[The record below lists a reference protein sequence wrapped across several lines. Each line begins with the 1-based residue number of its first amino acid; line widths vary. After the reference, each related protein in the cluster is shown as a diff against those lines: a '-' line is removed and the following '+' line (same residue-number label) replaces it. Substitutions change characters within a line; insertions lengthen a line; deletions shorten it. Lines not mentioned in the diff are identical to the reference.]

1 MRPLVEAGIGLLVFS
16 RSYAEMWR
24 DCCDDVSRCERREHM
39 PLNLDLPGFGVD
51 ANMFALDIVYSAV
64 VFLHVL
70 AVQIPSLDLRGLCE
84 FIGSRH
90 DV

>member
-1 MRPLVEAGIGLLVFS
+1 MRITAGGRAS
-16 RSYAEMWR
+16 R
-24 DCCDDVSRCERREHM
+24 V
-39 PLNLDLPGFGVD
+39 DLPDFGVD
-51 ANMFALDIVYSAV
+51 ANMFTREIVCATILFSR
-64 VFLHVL
+64 VL